1 MTNLTLKSI
10 SERVEKVAGKLGF
23 DLHAAN
29 DRIDALEGESVSLHE
44 GVDLAQSTAST
55 ALDKANEALVDVAET
70 RAEIETLSNAL
81 RQHASDYLEMVK
93 AFEKRVLSSDQRVS
107 GIEGRVGSIDC
118 TLYEISNRNK
128 GLGSQLAVVEKMVS
142 TLSLLLDEERETTKA
157 MARLGAALAVA
168 SAFVTAGFGAAII
181 YLFHHA

>member
-1 MTNLTLKSI
+1 MTNLTLKSL

-29 DRIDALEGESVSLHE
+29 DRLDALEGESVSLHE

-93 AFEKRVLSSDQRVS
+93 AFETRMIHAEKQTGYLENCFSAEFRGKDFN
-107 GIEGRVGSIDC
+107 G
-118 TLYEISNRNK
+118 K
-128 GLGSQLAVVEKMVS
+128 VEDLKKKVS
-142 TLSLLLDEERETTKA
+142 TLSLLLDEERAATKA